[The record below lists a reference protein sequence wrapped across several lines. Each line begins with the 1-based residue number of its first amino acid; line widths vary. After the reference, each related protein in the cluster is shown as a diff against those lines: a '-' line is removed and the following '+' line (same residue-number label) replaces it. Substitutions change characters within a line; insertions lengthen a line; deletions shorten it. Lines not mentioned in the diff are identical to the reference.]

1 MQYFACTQWFCSKFL
16 LLPYLWVETDI
27 YSIDL
32 LSSKL
37 KFNGT
42 HDYPSS
48 RDRYVHQGS
57 QPGRFTSTQKDD
69 FAQNRTEHVVGV
81 DGGTRTRKTH
91 NDSTDHIIEGGSSQ
105 GGSINL
111 EDMDLKGNVIKKTVE
126 FRVV

>member
-1 MQYFACTQWFCSKFL
+1 MSPTSCTVPSEIIANF
-16 LLPYLWVETDI
+16 

-42 HDYPSS
+42 QDYPSS
-48 RDRYVHQGS
+48 RDRYIHQSS
-57 QPGRFTSTQKDD
+57 QPGRFTSTQRDD
-69 FAQNRTEHVVGV
+69 FAENRTEHVVGV
-81 DGGTRTRKTH
+81 DGGTRTHKTR
-91 NDSTDHIIEGGSSQ
+91 NDSTEHIIEGGSSQ